1 MIMTKVQKND
11 MCSVSLL
18 LFIRV
23 GDILD
28 DKLAVWV
35 LVLTVL
41 EDGLGQDERA
51 LGQGLSQGLEVE
63 INLEIWNFR
72 FGTKINF
79 FYEPDSSHSR

>member
-11 MCSVSLL
+11 MCRVSLL

-51 LGQGLSQGLEVE
+51 LGQGLRQGLEVE
-63 INLEIWNFR
+63 INLEIWNCR
-72 FGTKINF
+72 
-79 FYEPDSSHSR
+79 YR

>member
-72 FGTKINF
+72 
-79 FYEPDSSHSR
+79 